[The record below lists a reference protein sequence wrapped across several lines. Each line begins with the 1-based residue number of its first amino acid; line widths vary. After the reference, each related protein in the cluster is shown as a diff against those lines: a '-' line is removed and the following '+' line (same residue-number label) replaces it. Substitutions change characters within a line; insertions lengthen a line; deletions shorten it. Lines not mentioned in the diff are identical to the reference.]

1 MHSLGTRKLAGWYLE
16 SFTKLVPWI
25 LALDHAHTQ
34 YKIATCTHS
43 GYEFAFRKASSSFT
57 EFCAGKFTVHKTSTK
72 FSAMEIGQFHE
83 QNTGNAIVKDSAGG
97 ATGLMTNPGALRHWM
112 AAIPEVAR
120 MVNEFE
126 SLKSRIVLMD
136 IAIMNSIK
144 VYRLNFR
151 RSEIFSRYA

>member
-1 MHSLGTRKLAGWYLE
+1 
-16 SFTKLVPWI
+16 
-25 LALDHAHTQ
+25 
-34 YKIATCTHS
+34 
-43 GYEFAFRKASSSFT
+43 
-57 EFCAGKFTVHKTSTK
+57 
-72 FSAMEIGQFHE
+72 MEIDQFHE
-83 QNTGNAIVKDSAGG
+83 QNTGNVIVKDSAGG
-97 ATGLMTNPGALRHWM
+97 AIGLMTNPGALRHWM
-112 AAIPEVAR
+112 VASLEVVR